1 MKFLLASDRSFPQ
14 YINNIKSDSDNFYC
28 PSGLPKFYI
37 TWSRKQK
44 QLQWLFGIP
53 LQFSDESRLS
63 KINCF
68 RMDSRIWAKLYSLL
82 TCLNWPDL
90 GRDGYGIDQKEMHG
104 LRNPNATESGKWF
117 PIANKYC
124 KDWAWSF
131 FIECWKETRK
141 GDSDILLH
149 PTVILKKM
157 LSFHFTDNRYRSKL
171 SPQVNHQFEKID
183 NYLRQWW
190 VKLSTEL
197 F

>member
-1 MKFLLASDRSFPQ
+1 MKFLLASDHSFPQ

-37 TWSRKQK
+37 TWSRKLK

-53 LQFSDESRLS
+53 LRFSDELRLS

-104 LRNPNATESGKWF
+104 LRNPNATESGKWPLPTNTARMVF
-117 PIANKYC
+117 WYRVL
-124 KDWAWSF
+124 
-131 FIECWKETRK
+131 ERQREK
-141 GDSDILLH
+141 GIVTFYIVTS
-149 PTVILKKM
+149 
-157 LSFHFTDNRYRSKL
+157 NRHSEKNVVVPLYR
-171 SPQVNHQFEKID
+171 Q
-183 NYLRQWW
+183 
-190 VKLSTEL
+190 
-197 F
+197 